1 MKNLAVSEVL
11 SDSHCNSN
19 VNNCG
24 NESYAA
30 NIFFMTTVSR
40 LPSHFEE
47 ITFFLHVPRSYWY
60 SFDSSQKDERLSWP
74 WSHTMALNPEA
85 LDWKTN
91 TLTIRSLLLFM
102 VNLLWSGCSR
112 CGGTTQQT
120 ECVWI
125 ASLEQDKKVTCFFL
139 DLW

>member
-40 LPSHFEE
+40 LHSHFEE
-47 ITFFLHVPRSYWY
+47 ITFFSMSPGVTGTHLI
-60 SFDSSQKDERLSWP
+60 RLRK
-74 WSHTMALNPEA
+74 M
-85 LDWKTN
+85 K
-91 TLTIRSLLLFM
+91 
-102 VNLLWSGCSR
+102 G
-112 CGGTTQQT
+112 
-120 ECVWI
+120 
-125 ASLEQDKKVTCFFL
+125 
-139 DLW
+139 